1 MPFWRFSASSLWLIL
16 LSPNPRLLH
25 ILEVFSLSITGE
37 VQDGRNVPLALA
49 GGRGY
54 FWDVFRC
61 SGEPLE
67 KTRGWDSRAQGQGWC
82 GLPGGDAPP
91 SSHAS
96 PTGMPTITPIP
107 TRNACPGPINMP
119 ESMAALGRGHQQHP
133 AGRSWVGKAL
143 LHMLLAEKSQEI
155 LLFQKMCCFCSGMW
169 GRSPHHSA
177 PPWWWS
183 REGLRQQVSVRPPG
197 VRWGTPPTLP
207 SPQSDPRHLIRFN
220 FPQILH
226 IMFLLH

>member
-1 MPFWRFSASSLWLIL
+1 M
-16 LSPNPRLLH
+16 
-25 ILEVFSLSITGE
+25 GG
-37 VQDGRNVPLALA
+37 VQYSRNVPLALA

-96 PTGMPTITPIP
+96 PMGMPTMTPIP
-107 TRNACPGPINMP
+107 TRQKSLPQPHKYAWRHGRAWKRSPTASCRQ
-119 ESMAALGRGHQQHP
+119 ELGREGAATHAP
-133 AGRSWVGKAL
+133 RRKEPRNFAFP
-143 LHMLLAEKSQEI
+143 EK
-155 LLFQKMCCFCSGMW
+155 KCCFCSGMW

-197 VRWGTPPTLP
+197 VRWGPPPTLP

-220 FPQILH
+220 FPPIRH